1 MEESNSMNPSDEI
14 EILFHNLMKVQSDTG
29 TSLEKDMSDYIY
41 NWLGQLEYF
50 KKHPHLLSN
59 HSIPG
64 DPFQR
69 AIVWGLIKGHSPN
82 TIILI
87 HHHDAVDIFEY
98 EDLKEF
104 ALNSDAL
111 KERLMQKQVTLEV
124 QEDLADPDWIFGRGS
139 CDMKAGAAIQM
150 WMMEKCSSEVESFKG
165 NLLFLSVPDEE
176 NLSAGMREA
185 ITLLN
190 NLREE
195 HGLNFVTTINSEP
208 ITLTSEKRPIFH
220 EGTVGKI
227 MPILYARGKKSHVGD
242 VFAGFNPVWLLS
254 QMHSEIELSSD
265 FSDHYEGEVTPPP
278 AWVYLRDQKA
288 QYDAS
293 LPESAVAYFSILTLY
308 TPPGEILDKLKG
320 YAERSFKTCIQ
331 KYFESVETYNV
342 YSKEKIKRLNLEAR
356 VVTLEELN
364 TLLTKQNGPKFAEL
378 LEMHSTKLKH
388 RVAAGELTLQEATV
402 EMISYMLTQLN
413 DHEPIIVIAFS
424 GPYYPHVTNSK
435 LRDGV
440 KFSFKEMV
448 NQFAES
454 QWGITYESKNYFMGI
469 SDLSYTSFSLKNED
483 IEVVRKNM
491 PGWDILYGI
500 PIEGLRKLSM
510 PVINLGPWG
519 KDLHK
524 ITERVHKVDA
534 FQRVPLII
542 ENLIKVILNR
552 VE

>member
-1 MEESNSMNPSDEI
+1 MQSSDEI
-14 EILFHNLMKVQSDTG
+14 EALFYSLMKIQSDTG

-41 NWLGQLEYF
+41 SWLNQLEYF
-50 KKHPHLLSN
+50 KEHPHLLSN
-59 HSIPG
+59 HTLPG
-64 DPFQR
+64 DPYQR
-69 AIVWGLIKGHSPN
+69 AIVWGLVKGNSPN

-87 HHHDAVDIFEY
+87 HHHDVVDIFEY
-98 EDLKEF
+98 EDLKEV
-104 ALNSDAL
+104 ALNPDAL
-111 KERLMQKQVTLEV
+111 KKHLKQKKLSPEV
-124 QEDLADPDWIFGRGS
+124 QTDLADPDWIFGRGS
-139 CDMKAGAAIQM
+139 CDMKAGAAVQM
-150 WMMEKCSSEVESFKG
+150 WLMERYASEVESFNG
-165 NLLFLSVPDEE
+165 SLLFLSVPDEE
-176 NLSAGMREA
+176 NLSAGMRDA

-208 ITLTSEKRPIFH
+208 IALTAEKRPIFH

-308 TPPGEILDKLKG
+308 TTPGEILDKLKA

-331 KYFESVETYNV
+331 KYIESVATYNV
-342 YSKEKIKRLNLEAR
+342 YSKEKIERLNIAPR
-356 VVTLEELN
+356 VVTLEEL
-364 TLLTKQNGPKFAEL
+364 TTMLTVQNGPKFKTLYETRATEL
-378 LEMHSTKLKH
+378 SQS
-388 RVAAGELTLQEATV
+388 VAAGELTLQEATID
-402 EMISYMLTQLN
+402 MISYMLTQLN

-424 GPYYPHVTNSK
+424 GPFYPHVTNSK
-435 LRDGV
+435 LKDAAG
-440 KFSFKEMV
+440 FSFKERV
-448 NQFAES
+448 NQFTES
-454 QWGITYESKNYFMGI
+454 HWGITYESKHYFMGI
-469 SDLSYTSFSLKNED
+469 SDLSYTSFSLQNED
-483 IEVVRKNM
+483 IEAVRKNM
-491 PGWDILYGI
+491 PGWNILYGI
-500 PIEGLRKLSM
+500 PIEGLKKLSM
-510 PVINLGPWG
+510 PVVNLGPWG

-534 FQRVPLII
+534 FQRLPLLI
-542 ENLIKVILNR
+542 EHVIDSVFNAL
-552 VE
+552 V